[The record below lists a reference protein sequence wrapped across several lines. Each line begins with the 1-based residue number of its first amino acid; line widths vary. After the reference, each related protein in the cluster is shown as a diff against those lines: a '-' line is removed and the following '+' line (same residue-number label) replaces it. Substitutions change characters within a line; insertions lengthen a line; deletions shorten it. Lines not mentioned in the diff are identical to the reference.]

1 MTPALARN
9 AHPTSLW
16 LASIPSP
23 LGVLEAAACEA
34 GVCELSFP
42 RERERDAELAALCE
56 LLGAQRA
63 RGSHRHLEQLADE
76 LGRYFAGRL
85 QRFRVPLHA
94 PGTVFERRAW
104 DALLQIPY
112 GATWSYGQQAAAMG
126 QPSASR
132 AVGAANGRNRIAI
145 VIPCHRVIGA
155 SGQLVGYAAGVERKR
170 FLLELE
176 RAHAR

>member
-1 MTPALARN
+1 MP
-9 AHPTSLW
+9 LW

-23 LGVLEAAACEA
+23 LGLLEAAACDA

-42 RERERDAELAALCE
+42 RPRKREAEIAALCE
-56 LLGAQRA
+56 LLGANVA
-63 RGSHRHLEQLADE
+63 RGSHRYLEQLSDE
-76 LGRYFAGRL
+76 LERYFSGALR
-85 QRFRVPLHA
+85 RFRVPLHA
-94 PGTVFERRAW
+94 PGTPFERRAW

-126 QPSASR
+126 QPTASR

-155 SGQLVGYAAGVERKR
+155 SGKLVGYAAGVERKR

-176 RAHAR
+176 CGFGHAR

>member
-1 MTPALARN
+1 MSPALARN
-9 AHPTSLW
+9 ADPTSLW

-42 RERERDAELAALCE
+42 RKCERDAELAALCE
-56 LLGAQRA
+56 LLGARRA

-76 LGRYFAGRL
+76 LGRYFAGQL
-85 QRFRVPLHA
+85 KRFRVPLHA

-104 DALLQIPY
+104 DALLEIPY
-112 GATWSYGQQAAAMG
+112 GATWSYGQQAVAMG

-145 VIPCHRVIGA
+145 LIPCHRVIGA
-155 SGQLVGYAAGVERKR
+155 SGQLVGYAAGVGRKR

-176 RAHAR
+176 RARAR

>member
-1 MTPALARN
+1 
-9 AHPTSLW
+9 
-16 LASIPSP
+16 
-23 LGVLEAAACEA
+23 
-34 GVCELSFP
+34 
-42 RERERDAELAALCE
+42 
-56 LLGAQRA
+56 
-63 RGSHRHLEQLADE
+63 
-76 LGRYFAGRL
+76 
-85 QRFRVPLHA
+85 
-94 PGTVFERRAW
+94 
-104 DALLQIPY
+104 
-112 GATWSYGQQAAAMG
+112 MG